1 MRDSSLL
8 LGDLTG
14 HLFFITTQIDI
25 HPGHG
30 REIPRGLSP
39 GNFFLEV
46 LSPLWIKVNCL
57 VYFFYLL
64 KAGPG
69 RSEWQ

>member
-1 MRDSSLL
+1 MQDSSLL

-14 HLFFITTQIDI
+14 HLFFITKQIDI

-39 GNFFLEV
+39 GIFSRSSF
-46 LSPLWIKVNCL
+46 SPLDK
-57 VYFFYLL
+57 
-64 KAGPG
+64 
-69 RSEWQ
+69 S